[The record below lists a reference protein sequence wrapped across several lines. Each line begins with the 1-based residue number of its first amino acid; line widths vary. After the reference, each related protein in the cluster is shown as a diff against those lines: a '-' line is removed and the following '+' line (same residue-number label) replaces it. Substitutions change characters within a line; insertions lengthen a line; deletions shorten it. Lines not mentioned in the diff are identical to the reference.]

1 MDNDQVKLNNLYK
14 IFLKFK
20 LCCVMT
26 LTLSLLLPVG
36 CATTPAR
43 TIQVM
48 YQSGSEPPAVW
59 PDNGMEK
66 RFSEYWFNRFSGRV
80 EDNYAAEYPY
90 FQDRISL
97 SQYRAYVQHAAKNRL
112 LKMEIQK
119 IRNVSDYLVTVDCLA
134 TIQIDNEQNQVSLV
148 DRWVLVDGKWYHVIK
163 DPLFQI

>member
-1 MDNDQVKLNNLYK
+1 V
-14 IFLKFK
+14 
-20 LCCVMT
+20 
-26 LTLSLLLPVG
+26 
-36 CATTPAR
+36 
-43 TIQVM
+43 

-59 PDNGMEK
+59 PDNSMEK
-66 RFSEYWFNRFSGRV
+66 QFSEYWFNRFSGRV

-97 SQYRAYVQHAAKNRL
+97 SQYRAYVQHAAKNSL

-134 TIQIDNEQNQVSLV
+134 TIQIGNEQNQVSLV